1 MASPSNPPEVEK
13 ERRKEASGNAR
24 SGLGPPQ
31 RSRGSGRRPCPGE
44 SPTPPALA
52 RGRDP
57 REERPAAGD
66 PDRGVHRRRHRR
78 RSGRA
83 SPGAIGYRFSCLSL
97 GAPGEQ
103 GLHRPVGAPASI
115 APLSPPQR
123 GEGGWRQVGPAKP
136 ERDGGGTTPP
146 QEPRAEGGAGAR
158 LPPASPSGVVPNP
171 CLWSSTAKF
180 RLVVSPPL
188 ATLGTIIK
196 TRRGRGYH
204 GVKGAGTGP
213 FREPGEGTPLSCLP
227 VTTRRDPAGPSGSL
241 PVTTGLRLRGP
252 LFLPRH

>member
-1 MASPSNPPEVEK
+1 MKLSATSSDGLPSNPPEVEK
-13 ERRKEASGNAR
+13 ERRKGKEASGNAR

-31 RSRGSGRRPCPGE
+31 RSRGSGSRPFPGE
-44 SPTPPALA
+44 SPTTLALA

-57 REERPAAGD
+57 REERAAAGD
-66 PDRGVHRRRHRR
+66 PERGVRKRRRRRR
-78 RSGRA
+78 RSARA

-103 GLHRPVGAPASI
+103 GLHRPAGAPASI

-123 GEGGWRQVGPAKP
+123 GEGGWRQVGLAKP
-136 ERDGGGTTPP
+136 GRGEGETTPP
-146 QEPRAEGGAGAR
+146 GEPRGEGAAGAR

-171 CLWSSTAKF
+171 CLRSSTAKF

-196 TRRGRGYH
+196 TD
-204 GVKGAGTGP
+204 A
-213 FREPGEGTPLSCLP
+213 EEA
-227 VTTRRDPAGPSGSL
+227 TTA
-241 PVTTGLRLRGP
+241 
-252 LFLPRH
+252 